1 MREFFQE
8 ILTNL
13 KIYCGN
19 DQVKNIRAAHS
30 KIEDAENEIRMLLD
44 ALCNISKL
52 FDYIPEEEQ
61 KTIIRKCL
69 LSDKDY
75 QNLNVRL
82 IHRWLSENGKMYFKE
97 EAHKPIEYFEPAPRE
112 VAEKYIEQFKANL
125 KGIGKTPITR
135 ITDEEIQEEG
145 QERPKEPKYISD
157 QRYAIEH
164 ANKLTEARRKVIRE
178 RHPELTDQ
186 EIEQKILNM
195 PL

>member
-1 MREFFQE
+1 MRDFYKN
-8 ILTNL
+8 ILENL
-13 KIYCGN
+13 YIYCGN
-19 DQVKNIRAAHS
+19 RQIDKMTDTDIV
-30 KIEDAENEIRMLLD
+30 ELLD

-52 FDYIPEEEQ
+52 FDYIPEHEQ
-61 KTIIRKCL
+61 IAIIKRCL

-82 IHRWLSENGKMYFKE
+82 IHRWLTENGKMYFKE

-125 KGIGKTPITR
+125 KGIGKTTITR
-135 ITDEEIQEEG
+135 ITDEEIKQEG